1 MAKKNKNIEPEI
13 IEEDTQDIELYEI
26 DERYGITPDGIVYD
40 LEKETAL
47 VPVLDDI
54 GRPCVKINRKRIPID
69 ELKRKYLPDPI
80 RDERANESVTHDS
93 ERSED
98 RVGRMSGKNEH
109 NNYNSETKSKSKNKN
124 IFANFKLEGKTY
136 ADIFEASKDL
146 GITANV
152 IRAYLITRK

>member
-1 MAKKNKNIEPEI
+1 MAKRTKDPEVIQEEVIE
-13 IEEDTQDIELYEI
+13 QDIELYEI
-26 DERYGITPDGIVYD
+26 DDRYGITPDGIVYD

-80 RDERANESVTHDS
+80 RDEI
-93 ERSED
+93 
-98 RVGRMSGKNEH
+98 NEH
-109 NNYNSETKSKSKNKN
+109 NNYSKSKSKSKLN
-124 IFANFKLEGKTY
+124 NFKLEGKTY

>member
-1 MAKKNKNIEPEI
+1 MAKRTKDPEVIQEEVIE
-13 IEEDTQDIELYEI
+13 QDIELYEI
-26 DERYGITPDGIVYD
+26 DDRYGITPDGIVYD

-69 ELKRKYLPDPI
+69 ELKRKYLPDEI
-80 RDERANESVTHDS
+80 RDEI
-93 ERSED
+93 
-98 RVGRMSGKNEH
+98 NEH
-109 NNYNSETKSKSKNKN
+109 INYNNTKKSKD
-124 IFANFKLEGKTY
+124 IFKNFKLEGKTY

>member
-1 MAKKNKNIEPEI
+1 MAKKKKEPEVI
-13 IEEDTQDIELYEI
+13 QDEEIVEGTYGECEAVSNVDECDEVTQEEQDIELYEI
-26 DERYGITPDGIVYD
+26 DERYGITPDGVVYD

-80 RDERANESVTHDS
+80 RDEI
-93 ERSED
+93 
-98 RVGRMSGKNEH
+98 NEH
-109 NNYNSETKSKSKNKN
+109 NNYNKTKSKPKSNLN
-124 IFANFKLEGKTY
+124 NFKLEGKIY

-152 IRAYLITRK
+152 IRAYLIKRK

>member
-1 MAKKNKNIEPEI
+1 MAKKKTKPEVTQEEEI
-13 IEEDTQDIELYEI
+13 IEEHGTHGECEAVSSVDECVEDTQDIELYEI
-26 DERYGITPDGIVYD
+26 DDRYGITPDGIVYD

-69 ELKRKYLPDPI
+69 ELKRKYLPDEI
-80 RDERANESVTHDS
+80 RDEI
-93 ERSED
+93 
-98 RVGRMSGKNEH
+98 NEH
-109 NNYNSETKSKSKNKN
+109 NNYNKSKSKSNLN
-124 IFANFKLEGKTY
+124 NFKLEGKTY

>member
-1 MAKKNKNIEPEI
+1 MAKKKNIQEPVTHGEC
-13 IEEDTQDIELYEI
+13 EAVSSVDECVEDTQDIELYEI
-26 DERYGITPDGIVYD
+26 DDRYGITPDGVVYD

-80 RDERANESVTHDS
+80 RDEI
-93 ERSED
+93 
-98 RVGRMSGKNEH
+98 NEH